1 MKGKAAIDLLMKE
14 KSGWVADA
22 FYHKGIGNIALFWGD
37 DTVGL
42 KHIIKRRLETK
53 QPLGKLLKGLTEVIE
68 NGILAEGDKG
78 RILIKYKGKTAVVKL
93 NLNKEKFTFLLT
105 AYYDV

>member
-1 MKGKAAIDLLMKE
+1 MKE

-22 FYHKGIGNIALFWGD
+22 FYNKGIGNIALFWGD

-53 QPLGKLLKGLTEVIE
+53 QPLGKLLNGLTEVIE
-68 NGILAEGDKG
+68 KGTLIEDKG
-78 RILIKYKGKTAVVKL
+78 RVLIKYKNKTAVVDFKL
-93 NLNKEKFTFLLT
+93 YNQKFTFLVT